1 VIDRQAVAGEVVDSA
16 RMLFRVADPSRMWLT
31 LNIPLEEAQLLSIRQ
46 PVRFNPDGQ
55 KEELTGQL
63 AWISTAADQQTRMVQ
78 VRADLP
84 NIDRQL
90 RNETFGTG
98 RVILREE
105 QGAIVVPAE
114 SVHWE
119 GCCHIVFVR
128 DKNYF
133 TTPESPKVFHVRSVR
148 MGVTHDGFTEIIA
161 GVLPDEVVATKGSDV
176 LRSQLL
182 KNNLGEG
189 CACVAE

>member
-1 VIDRQAVAGEVVDSA
+1 
-16 RMLFRVADPSRMWLT
+16 M
-31 LNIPLEEAQLLSIRQ
+31 
-46 PVRFNPDGQ
+46 
-55 KEELTGQL
+55 
-63 AWISTAADQQTRMVQ
+63 AADGQTRMVQ

-84 NIDRQL
+84 NPDGQL
-90 RNETFGTG
+90 RDETFGTG

-105 QGAIVVPAE
+105 QDAVVVPAR
-114 SVHWE
+114 SIHWE

-128 DKNYF
+128 DKSYF
-133 TTPESPKVFHVRSVR
+133 ASPESPKVFHVRSVR
-148 MGVTHDGFTEIIA
+148 MGATNNGFTEIIA
-161 GVLPDEVVATKGSDV
+161 GVLPDEVVATQGSDV